1 MTTAPGTP
9 EPFGF
14 LQGSQPQAPPPQY
27 PTVPERPGDPRASVL
42 RIDHRKRAP
51 LRVLMGYARPHRL
64 VLFATLLLVLASSGA
79 GLMQPLVAQQVLSS
93 LSDGGDVK
101 GPVIVLGALVV
112 AGAGLTGLQ
121 SWWQQRTSERVVRR
135 VRQDLVFRLIRLRVP
150 ELDRRPPGDLI
161 ARVTS
166 DSTLLQNAATEGL
179 VMVANGVL
187 SIAGAGVL
195 MGIVHL
201 PLLGVTV
208 GVLLTVGLVMGGILP
223 RIRKAVARAQE
234 SIGEVG
240 SALDR
245 TLGAARTVKANGAED
260 RETEVADRAIDGA
273 YRAGLVGARYV
284 ALVKILSGVSIQAAF
299 LAVLGV
305 GGALVASGDL
315 KTPELIAF
323 LLYVFYLAS
332 PIGSLVAGLGM
343 LQQGLGAVGRIEQIK
358 RMAVEADVD
367 EATEG
372 PRMPRHPSTAARSVA
387 DADNR
392 PDRHANGRMND
403 PMNGRMNGLADV
415 DEQPQGSPSSTMKL
429 KAIGARAAGVRRPP
443 TIEFRDVRFAYPG
456 RGTALKGISCTIPGG
471 TQTALVGLSGAGK
484 TTMFA
489 LLQRFYD
496 PTAGQIIIDGTDI
509 ETMRRAEVRR
519 RIAYVEQDSPVM
531 AGTLEDNLKYS
542 ATNASEADIAE
553 ALRVTRLDAL
563 ISRLPDGLRTEV
575 GNRGVS
581 LSGGERQRLAIARAL
596 LRKPEVLLLDEATAQ
611 LDARNEQALREA
623 VDQAAR
629 RCTVILIA
637 HRLSTVT
644 HADQIV
650 VMEHGDIRALGSH
663 EELVKADGLY
673 RELAASQML
682 VGEGGGGA
690 AGGADSGGGAPAGGP
705 AGAGGGAGV
714 GPGVGAPGGAAA
726 RQRPA
731 RSPAPAQ
738 PHAPA
743 QPQPQPQ
750 PQAPAP
756 AAGQPPVRPLASR
769 GGPPRRR

>member
-1 MTTAPGTP
+1 MTTAPGSH

-14 LQGSQPQAPPPQY
+14 FQGSQPQAAPPQY
-27 PTVPERPGDPRASVL
+27 PTAPASGGDPRASIL

-64 VLFATLLLVLASSGA
+64 VLFATLLLVLAASGA
-79 GLMQPLVAQQVLSS
+79 GLMQPLVAQQVLGS
-93 LSDGGDVK
+93 LSSGKDVV
-101 GPVIVLGALVV
+101 GPVVVLGALVV
-112 AGAGLTGLQ
+112 LGAGLTGLQ

-135 VRQDLVFRLIRLRVP
+135 VRQDLVFRLIRLRIP

-179 VMVANGVL
+179 VMIANGIL

-195 MGIVHL
+195 MGVVHL
-201 PLLGVTV
+201 GLLGVTV

-234 SIGEVG
+234 SIGAVG

-260 RETEVADRAIDGA
+260 RETEVAGRAIDGA
-273 YRAGLVGARYV
+273 YQAGLVGARYV

-305 GGALVASGDL
+305 GGALVAAGDM

-367 EATEG
+367 EAPVEHKP
-372 PRMPRHPSTAARSVA
+372 PRTVNSNGHPTP
-387 DADNR
+387 DA
-392 PDRHANGRMND
+392 P
-403 PMNGRMNGLADV
+403 P
-415 DEQPQGSPSSTMKL
+415 TMKL
-429 KAIGARAAGVRRPP
+429 KQISAHPAPP
-443 TIEFRDVRFAYPG
+443 TIEFRDLRFSYPG
-456 RGTALKGISCTIPGG
+456 RGAALKGISYTIPGG

-496 PTAGQIIIDGTDI
+496 PTAGQIIIDGVDI

-542 ATNASEADIAE
+542 ATNASNADIAE
-553 ALRVTRLDAL
+553 ALRVTRLDSM
-563 ISRLPDGLRTEV
+563 IERLPDGLRTEV
-575 GNRGVS
+575 GNRGVT

-611 LDARNEQALREA
+611 LDARNEHALRDA
-623 VDQAAR
+623 VDQAAQ

-650 VMEHGDIRALGSH
+650 VMEHGEVRALGSH
-663 EELVKADGLY
+663 EQLVKTDPLY

-682 VGEGGGGA
+682 VGEGNGS
-690 AGGADSGGGAPAGGP
+690 ADGSPDALAK
-705 AGAGGGAGV
+705 
-714 GPGVGAPGGAAA
+714 AA
-726 RQRPA
+726 R
-731 RSPAPAQ
+731 
-738 PHAPA
+738 
-743 QPQPQPQ
+743 
-750 PQAPAP
+750 
-756 AAGQPPVRPLASR
+756 
-769 GGPPRRR
+769 

>member
-1 MTTAPGTP
+1 MTTAPRTP
-9 EPFGF
+9 EHFGLF
-14 LQGSQPQAPPPQY
+14 QGSQPPPAPPQ
-27 PTVPERPGDPRASVL
+27 PTVPGTGGHPRASIL

-64 VLFATLLLVLASSGA
+64 VLFATLLLVLAASGA
-79 GLMQPLVAQQVLSS
+79 GLAQPLVAQQVLNS
-93 LSDGGDVK
+93 LSDGGDVV
-101 GPVIVLGALVV
+101 GPVIVLGGLVV

-135 VRQDLVFRLIRLRVP
+135 VRQDLVFRLIRLRIP

-179 VMVANGVL
+179 VMIANGVL
-187 SIAGAGVL
+187 SIFGAAVL
-195 MGIVHL
+195 MGVVHL
-201 PLLGVTV
+201 GLLGVTV

-223 RIRKAVARAQE
+223 RIRKAVSRAQE
-234 SIGEVG
+234 SIGAVG
-240 SALDR
+240 AALDR

-260 RETEVADRAIDGA
+260 RETEVAERAIDGA
-273 YRAGLVGARYV
+273 YQAGLVGARYV
-284 ALVKILSGVSIQAAF
+284 AVVKILSGVSIQAAF

-315 KTPELIAF
+315 ETPELIAF

-367 EATEG
+367 EVPVVPAL
-372 PRMPRHPSTAARSVA
+372 PAAR
-387 DADNR
+387 
-392 PDRHANGRMND
+392 ANGNANGKVSGPLPAYGKSYVPPNGHTDDRGAQGHG
-403 PMNGRMNGLADV
+403 PNGRAGGQDTS
-415 DEQPQGSPSSTMKL
+415 DGPSTMKL
-429 KAIGARAAGVRRPP
+429 KIPGPP
-443 TIEFRDVRFAYPG
+443 TIQFQDVRFSYPG
-456 RGTALKGISCTIPGG
+456 RGTALKGIDCTIPGG

-496 PTAGQIIIDGTDI
+496 PTAGRIIIDGVDI

-542 ATNASEADIAE
+542 ATNASEEDIAE

-563 ISRLPDGLRTEV
+563 IARLPDGLRTEV

-629 RCTVILIA
+629 KCTVIAIA

-650 VMEHGDIRALGSH
+650 VMEHGEIRAFGSH
-663 EELVKADGLY
+663 KELVKSDPLY

-682 VGEGGGGA
+682 VGEDGDSA
-690 AGGADSGGGAPAGGP
+690 DTLAKAG
-705 AGAGGGAGV
+705 
-714 GPGVGAPGGAAA
+714 
-726 RQRPA
+726 R
-731 RSPAPAQ
+731 
-738 PHAPA
+738 
-743 QPQPQPQ
+743 
-750 PQAPAP
+750 
-756 AAGQPPVRPLASR
+756 
-769 GGPPRRR
+769 